1 VQPTLP
7 PIPKSFGAIRN
18 VFSSALDAVQ
28 GKPSELGYRTTQKVV
43 VVLVDGL
50 GAEQLRD
57 RSGHAPWLSS
67 QMNSGRIVYC
77 AYPATTSAN
86 IGSFATGEMPGR
98 HGLIGH
104 QVWDRFHDER
114 INLLVGWN
122 ERTNPVV
129 WQPHQTIAE
138 RAVLNGVE
146 ANVIAAAEYRDTPY
160 TKATMRG
167 AQFLSAESIA
177 DRFEIARQVVSKP
190 GNSISYLY
198 IPELDKYGHKFG
210 WRSSGWAALLEEV
223 DAQARR
229 FAERLPSDVGMV
241 LTADHGMVET
251 QKDRQL
257 ILDDQ
262 LSGLGLE
269 FFGGDTRSSY
279 LYFQDDAAATE
290 ALARLQALSHALTAF
305 RASDLVAAG
314 WYGDL
319 GDEAMNRLPELVLQA
334 RSNFTLYHTGF
345 SKQRAFDMISHHGSV
360 SSAEMR
366 IPLIRVGL

>member
-18 VFSSALDAVQ
+18 VFSSALDAVL
-28 GKPSELGYRTTQKVV
+28 GNPNDLGYRPRSKVV

-50 GAEQLRD
+50 GADQLKE
-57 RSGHAPWLSS
+57 RSGHAPWLNS
-67 QMNSGRIVYC
+67 QMNTGRIVYC

-86 IGSFATGEMPGR
+86 IGSFATGKLPGE

-104 QVWDRFHDER
+104 QVWDRHHDER

-122 ERTNPVV
+122 ERTDPLV
-129 WQPHQTIAE
+129 WQPHETIAE
-138 RAVLNGVE
+138 RAVAAGIS

-167 AQFLSAESIA
+167 AEFMASESIA
-177 DRFEIARQVVSKP
+177 DRFEQARKVVAQA
-190 GNSISYLY
+190 NRSISYLY
-198 IPELDKYGHKFG
+198 IPELDKYGHKHG
-210 WRSSGWAALLEEV
+210 WRSPGWAALLEEV
-223 DAQARR
+223 ESQVKR
-229 FAERLPSDVGMV
+229 FAERLPVDTGLV
-241 LTADHGMVET
+241 LTSDHGMVET

-257 ILDDQ
+257 VLDDT

-279 LYFQDDAAATE
+279 LYFDSETAIDE
-290 ALARLQALSHALTAF
+290 ALSRLNSLSYALSAH
-305 RASDLVAAG
+305 RAKDLMAAG
-314 WYGDL
+314 WYG
-319 GDEAMNRLPELVLQA
+319 EAGEQALNRMPELVLQA

-345 SKQRAFDMISHHGSV
+345 SKQRAFDMISHHGSI
-360 SSAEMR
+360 SPAEMR
-366 IPLIRVGL
+366 IPLIRVGI